1 MESYQDRKLEK
12 TFRVGAFGRQ
22 LSLPA
27 LHATSAFSTFLFA
40 MLYGII
46 EHTLLT
52 SSLGVSILAY
62 PLSLKIVYNLYFYHV
77 IMFMLATLISFNP
90 FLDVILFHS
99 SRAVKKQALFWGT
112 GNILNF
118 VWLEDLFYWVLFLE
132 WPKDVMTPLNL
143 SFYGIVWW
151 YPVLL
156 AASGVLYGLAL
167 RSIRRMKSV
176 QVQPG
181 M

>member
-1 MESYQDRKLEK
+1 MEAYEKRLEK

-27 LHATSAFSTFLFA
+27 LNATSAFTTFLFA
-40 MLYGII
+40 MLYGIV

-62 PLSLKIVYNLYFYHV
+62 PLSLKLVYNIYFYHV
-77 IMFMLATLISFNP
+77 IMFLLALLISFNP
-90 FLDVILFHS
+90 FLDVLLFRS
-99 SRAVKKQALFWGT
+99 SRVIKKQALCWGT

-118 VWLEDLFYWVLFLE
+118 IWLEDLFYWVLFLE

-151 YPVLL
+151 YPVSL
-156 AASGVLYGLAL
+156 AAAGVLYGMTL
-167 RSIRRMKSV
+167 RSIRRMKDER
-176 QVQPG
+176 VQPG

>member
-1 MESYQDRKLEK
+1 MEK
-12 TFRVGAFGRQ
+12 TFRVRAFGRHI
-22 LSLPA
+22 SLPA
-27 LHATSAFSTFLFA
+27 VNATSAFSTFLFA
-40 MLYGII
+40 MLYGIV

-62 PLSLKIVYNLYFYHV
+62 PLGVKLVYNLYFYHI

-90 FLDVILFHS
+90 FLDVLLFRT
-99 SRAVKKQALFWGT
+99 SRALKKQALLWGT

-118 VWLEDLFYWVLFLE
+118 VWLEDLFYWILFLE

-151 YPVLL
+151 YPVML
-156 AASGVLYGLAL
+156 AASGVLYGMAL
-167 RSIRRMKSV
+167 RSIRRMKGP
-176 QVQPG
+176 QMEPG